1 MISLRAWA
9 PRGIWRPIPLRN
21 RCSSIRHCSVEA
33 SPDSAPRK
41 ERAVRKLHT
50 VLTLNPSL
58 ITPTDYLDISQR
70 KSITIRFALA
80 HPSGRSMLR
89 YYSGVQS
96 TEHARSTQPKRFT
109 RIPFPAHTQGF
120 LYYSSATYASPL
132 EGGLRFRCTTG
143 NSPSSFHRG
152 HDLLAT
158 PGFPWHI
165 SLPQLA
171 CRTGYAWITKQLVYE
186 NLVTQKQLAQCQ
198 SVFGHHR
205 PTWPHL
211 TLFRLDSTFLL
222 DFWKPLFLTIVGTTL
237 HRLLISALCTDE
249 AGGVAVF
256 PWTGS
261 AVALFEPSSLPE
273 HAGRR
278 VLHIRIAK
286 IIQPVVCTVEGY
298 KGRVV
303 RPEEGH
309 LFTVRLHGGPP
320 EPWAYDIDHKKTE
333 AASAL
338 RVLWDNSQG
347 P

>member
-89 YYSGVQS
+89 YYSGAS
-96 TEHARSTQPKRFT
+96 YTIAPQP
-109 RIPFPAHTQGF
+109 
-120 LYYSSATYASPL
+120 YASPL

-158 PGFPWHI
+158 TGFPWHI
-165 SLPQLA
+165 PLPQLA
-171 CRTGYAWITKQLVYE
+171 CHTGYAWITKQLVYE

-198 SVFGHHR
+198 SVFGHCDSR
-205 PTWPHL
+205 WPHL

-237 HRLLISALCTDE
+237 HRLLISTLCRDD
-249 AGGVAVF
+249 AGGISVF

-261 AVALFEPSSLPE
+261 AIALFEPSSLPE

-278 VLHIRIAK
+278 VLHIRIVK
-286 IIQPVVCTVEGY
+286 IIQPAVCTVEGY

-309 LFTVRLHGGPP
+309 LFTVRPHGGPP

-347 P
+347 L